1 MPEIL
6 SWHDTED
13 PLRIVQQAAQ
23 ALAEGQLVAFPT
35 ETVYGIAA
43 SAWIPEAV
51 DRLAACKER
60 PDQKPMALALG
71 RAEEVLHW
79 LPDLG
84 KVGWRLARRCFPG
97 PVTLVSGN
105 GMETGLS
112 SRLPESVRHW
122 ICPTGT
128 LGLRVPAHEVILQVL
143 SALPG
148 PLVLTSANPSGTT
161 EATTADEV
169 ARTLGDRLALIIDD
183 GPSPLGRPSSVV
195 VVEGENWRVVRE
207 GIITVEDLQMLAA
220 CWIVFVCTGN
230 TCRSPLAE
238 ALCKNMLA
246 ERIGCPVAELPRH
259 GFVVC
264 SAGLAATRG
273 DRAAPEAIEAAR
285 ELGADLQNHVC
296 QPVTRDLVFQAD
308 YLVTMTQGHLQ
319 NLLSRFPYEGPAPRV
334 LCPDG
339 ADVPDPV
346 GCDLTVYRE
355 CAFQL
360 QQHLQPWVQQ
370 WVSNESGVVR
380 RGGGS

>member
-13 PLRIVQQAAQ
+13 PLRIVQQAVE
-23 ALAEGQLVAFPT
+23 ALTEGELVAFPT

-60 PDQKPMALALG
+60 SDQKPMALALRG
-71 RAEEVLHW
+71 AEEVLHW
-79 LPDLG
+79 LPELG

-105 GMETGLS
+105 GIEMGLA
-112 SRLPESVRHW
+112 SRLSESVRRW

-128 LGLRVPAHEVILQVL
+128 LGLRIPAHEAILQVL
-143 SALPG
+143 SLLPG

-161 EATTADEV
+161 EATRADEV

-183 GPSPLGRPSSVV
+183 GPSPLGRPSTVV
-195 VVEGENWRVVRE
+195 IVEGENWRVARE
-207 GIITVEDLQMLAA
+207 GVITAEGLQMLSA

-246 ERIGCPVAELPRH
+246 DRIGCAVAELPQH
-259 GFVVC
+259 GFIVC
-264 SAGLAATRG
+264 SAGLAAFRG

-285 ELGADLQNHVC
+285 ELGLDLQNHVS
-296 QPVTRDLVFQAD
+296 QPATRDLVFQAD

-319 NLLSRFPYEGPAPRV
+319 NLLSRFPYEGLAPRV

-339 ADVPDPV
+339 TDVADPV

-355 CAFQL
+355 CARQL
-360 QQHLQPWVQQ
+360 QQHLQPLVHEL
-370 WVSNESGVVR
+370 VESNRMAS
-380 RGGGS
+380 